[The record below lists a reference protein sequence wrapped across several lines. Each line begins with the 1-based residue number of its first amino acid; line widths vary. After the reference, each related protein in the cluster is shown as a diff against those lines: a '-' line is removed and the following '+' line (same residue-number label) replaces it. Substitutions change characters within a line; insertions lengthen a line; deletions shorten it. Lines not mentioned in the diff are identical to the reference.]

1 MRASTGKTFGLIF
14 VIALILIAGLRL
26 TPLVVAPLGIF
37 SGISQTFRS
46 SVHGLGRLGFEPIFG
61 GALVLFWIAVLFWV
75 YRDAERRKMNGVL
88 WALLVFIGNLIGLII
103 YLIVRN
109 ESRPAGGTAASAYAG
124 GRGAPPVQAYS
135 GGPGNPPV
143 PAAAPSALERPD
155 APAQAPCCPPSCP
168 KCGKPADAKHAF
180 CPFCGE
186 SLRPVCPKC
195 GKDVER
201 EWKACAHC
209 GEMLP

>member
-1 MRASTGKTFGLIF
+1 MRAATGKTFGLIF
-14 VIALILIAGLRL
+14 IISLILLAGLRL

-46 SVHGLGRLGFEPIFG
+46 SVHGLGRLNFEPFFG
-61 GALVLFWIAVLFWV
+61 GALVLFWIAVLIWV

-88 WALLVFIGNLIGLII
+88 WGLLVFIGNLVGLII

-109 ESRPAGGTAASAYAG
+109 ESRPTTRASTPAYAVG
-124 GRGAPPVQAYS
+124 PGNAPVPAGA
-135 GGPGNPPV
+135 GGPGNAPV
-143 PAAAPSALERPD
+143 PA
-155 APAQAPCCPPSCP
+155 PCGPPVCP

-186 SLRPVCPKC
+186 SLQSVCPKC
-195 GKDVER
+195 GNAVEQD
-201 EWKACAHC
+201 WNACAHC
-209 GEMLP
+209 GEKIRL

>member
-14 VIALILIAGLRL
+14 VISLILLAGLRL

-37 SGISQTFRS
+37 SGISQAFRS
-46 SVHGLGRLGFEPIFG
+46 SVHGLGRVNFEPFFG
-61 GALVLFWIAVLFWV
+61 GALVIFWIAVLIWV

-88 WALLVFIGNLIGLII
+88 WGLLVFIGNLVGLII
-103 YLIVRN
+103 YLIVRT
-109 ESRPAGGTAASAYAG
+109 ESRPAAGTSAPIVTAAAG
-124 GRGAPPVQAYS
+124 
-135 GGPGNPPV
+135 
-143 PAAAPSALERPD
+143 PD
-155 APAQAPCCPPSCP
+155 APAPALCCPPACP

-195 GKDVER
+195 GKAVEQG
-201 EWKACAHC
+201 WQVCAHC
-209 GEMLP
+209 GERLP